1 MTVLHLFVRIARQ
14 KDGKFR
20 AALVESILRLGIITD
35 AEKSDGNDGW
45 KRRSSLPTLS
55 LPDFAATQ

>member
-1 MTVLHLFVRIARQ
+1 MTRLHFFERIARQ

-45 KRRSSLPTLS
+45 KRRSSLPALS
-55 LPDFAATQ
+55 FPDFAATQ